1 MNDNIDRQHQIR
13 TPDENHPCNTELE
26 SNSNQGKCVSEKQQT
41 KKKLKQERRFSHLLN
56 SESNAQEKPPRE
68 TLIRTDLKSA
78 LDQAMNSWDRLSKE
92 VEGKA
97 APDQQQ
103 LSEVKRLLGE
113 LKNKIDQF

>member
-1 MNDNIDRQHQIR
+1 MNDNIDRQPQNR

-26 SNSNQGKCVSEKQQT
+26 SNSNQGKCVSEKQQS
-41 KKKLKQERRFSHLLN
+41 KKGLKPERRFNQLLN
-56 SESNAQEKPPRE
+56 KDLNPQEKPQRD

-92 VEGKA
+92 VEGKTP
-97 APDQQQ
+97 PDQQQ